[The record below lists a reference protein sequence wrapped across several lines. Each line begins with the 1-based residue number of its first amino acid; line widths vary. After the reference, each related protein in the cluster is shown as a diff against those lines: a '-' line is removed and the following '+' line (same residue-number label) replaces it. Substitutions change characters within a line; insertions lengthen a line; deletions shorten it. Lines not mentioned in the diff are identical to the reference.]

1 MLIRLNSPRLFLS
14 FTVYICKNETAMLF
28 ECLLTD
34 MIGLSIP
41 WTLWLLFIIY
51 LVEFFEICTREMSRV
66 TAPPTRNH
74 RPPSIESYLF
84 YSISFAR
91 WKTTLEYAAIKWI
104 TMNCRYMHDVEI
116 RPYVERVEEQL
127 IKDRHNFQICQP
139 NKDDGQEYSSL

>member
-1 MLIRLNSPRLFLS
+1 MLIRQNSPRLFLS

-28 ECLLTD
+28 EWLLTD
-34 MIGLSIP
+34 MIGLSIS

-51 LVEFFEICTREMSRV
+51 LLEFFEICAREMSSM

-84 YSISFAR
+84 YSISFAQ

-104 TMNCRYMHDVEI
+104 TTNYRYMHDVEI

-127 IKDRHNFQICQP
+127 IR
-139 NKDDGQEYSSL
+139 DDFRFVDLIRMIDKSSL